1 MTVNSYAKKCLDDYD
16 WLYNEYIIKNRTQ
29 KSICDELNVCSEYI
43 SKRIKALDIPKRKGN
58 TGFVQTPKTIEQR
71 VITRRS
77 NSGHVK
83 LYNKDWLYTEY
94 IINKRKLTDIA
105 IECDVHKSTVSKYLH
120 RYDIP
125 TRRTREGDIRTL
137 EALEKYKETYYNN
150 HKKVYHNKEWLVD
163 QYINQNKT
171 TKTISKELG
180 VNDSTIWEWLVR
192 FDIPRDKNSEAMKI
206 RWSKG
211 YYSGLPRY
219 SLCHAGWYVRENGTK
234 VWLRSSY
241 ERRVA
246 TKLDEL
252 CIDWLYECK
261 CFIIDETKTTY
272 TPDFYLPDLDIIWE
286 VKGWVDENTST
297 KMNKFFRMYPN
308 EHLKMVY
315 LSDIEQLE
323 QLPSNSDLYDIIMIG
338 TEGI

>member
-16 WLYNEYIIKNRTQ
+16 WLYNEYVIKHRTQ
-29 KSICDELNVCSEYI
+29 KSICDELHVCSEYL
-43 SKRIKALDIPKRKGN
+43 SKRIEMLGIPKRKGN
-58 TGFVQTPKTIEQR
+58 TGFVQTPKTREQK
-71 VITRRS
+71 VTTRRS
-77 NSGHVK
+77 NSGHLK
-83 LYNKDWLYTEY
+83 LYDKDWLYNEY
-94 IINKRKLTDIA
+94 IINKRKIRDIA
-105 IECDVHKSTVSKYLH
+105 NECNVSRDTVSKYLH
-120 RYDIP
+120 RYEIP
-125 TRRTREGDIRTL
+125 TRRTRLGDVRSP
-137 EALEKYKETYYNN
+137 EAIEKHRKTYYNN

-163 QYINQNKT
+163 QYINKNKSS
-171 TKTISKELG
+171 KTISKELG
-180 VNDSTIWEWLVR
+180 VNDSTIWEWLVK
-192 FDIPRDKNSEAMKI
+192 FDIPRTKNSEAMKI

-219 SLCHAGWYVRENGTK
+219 SLCHAGWYIRENGTK

-252 CIDWLYECK
+252 CIEWLYESK
-261 CFIIDETKTTY
+261 CFVIDETKTTY

-286 VKGWVDENTST
+286 VKGWLDENTST

-308 EHLKMVY
+308 EHLRMVY
-315 LSDIEQLE
+315 LSDIEKLE
-323 QLPSNSDLYDIIMIG
+323 QIPPNSDLYDVIMIG